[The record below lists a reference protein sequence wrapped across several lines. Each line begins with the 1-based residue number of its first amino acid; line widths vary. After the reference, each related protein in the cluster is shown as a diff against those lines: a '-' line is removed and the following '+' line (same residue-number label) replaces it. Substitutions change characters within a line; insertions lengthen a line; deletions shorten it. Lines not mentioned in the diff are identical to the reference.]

1 MRFKVFLPLLISAT
15 TATVAS
21 AQTAVLTGQ
30 VVDADTGSP
39 ISGALVTIPGQNI
52 TVTTGP
58 AGDFSISNA
67 LPGEAVVNVIAYGYD
82 DGAQQLRLNNGTS
95 ESVVFRISSE
105 NSDSEL
111 YNKDNND
118 DMLFDESLLED
129 EEGNQQNVTA
139 LNGASDDIFYKFS
152 RYGYQPLYSNYRGYG
167 SANQET
173 YINGILMND
182 LIRGGFSFSQLG
194 GMTSRAFR
202 NSTAYT
208 GLSANPYGL
217 GAIGGSQNISTIT
230 EGYAPGFNGTMSYTN
245 ANYYLR
251 AMATYSTGLMSNG
264 FAVTVSAIG
273 RYSDEGVVDGTFYN
287 AGGYFLS
294 VEKVL
299 DDHNSL
305 TLTTWGA
312 PMQYANARATVQE
325 AYDLAGSNL
334 YNPSWGWQSGK
345 KRSDNIREK
354 FDPTAMLNWIYRDD
368 KTQLNTGVAFRWV
381 NFARTRVNYF
391 KANDPKPDYYRNLP
405 SYWEMNQEVP
415 GMAEYYTD
423 LWRNNTNNIR
433 QMNWDYFYQVNAL
446 NNYENIGKPEEEQ
459 RGATYMQ
466 QMEHS
471 NQFNFIANSS
481 LFRRLNDN
489 LSLQAGV
496 SLNYTKSADYMTVRD
511 LMGGLYWLDV
521 DPYSERDVTNP
532 AATADLMQN
541 DLQNPNRRVRQGERF
556 GYDYNI
562 HALKAT
568 AFIQNQFTS
577 AHWDVNYGAKVSY
590 EQFYRFGHMQNG
602 RAPQN
607 SLGKSGT
614 YRFDDY
620 AVKVGATYKLDGRNL
635 FTIHAQYGT
644 EAPLIK
650 DAFISPR
657 IKDTTVGNLASARV
671 FSADASYTWNY
682 RRFRGRITGFF
693 TNVTNAIERT
703 GFYDEIQNTF
713 FNFALTGVHRQY
725 KGVELGIA
733 YTIVPSLTAS
743 FAGTYSRYQY
753 KNNPM
758 GMRMAEN
765 SLSEPIERR
774 VYLKNYYC
782 ASTPQTAFNIGLDWA
797 APKRWFFNVNA
808 SWLADYYVQLAYP
821 HHEEFPEIWTVANT
835 VEEAEEII
843 NAWSNQEKLAN
854 NWVLNASIGKLV
866 YVNRKVSLNFNL
878 SVSNI
883 LNNRNL
889 ITNAYENPRV
899 DTKKY
904 NVNAYPAKYQYAQGI
919 KVYFNVGVR
928 F

>member
-1 MRFKVFLPLLISAT
+1 
-15 TATVAS
+15 
-21 AQTAVLTGQ
+21 
-30 VVDADTGSP
+30 
-39 ISGALVTIPGQNI
+39 
-52 TVTTGP
+52 
-58 AGDFSISNA
+58 
-67 LPGEAVVNVIAYGYD
+67 
-82 DGAQQLRLNNGTS
+82 
-95 ESVVFRISSE
+95 
-105 NSDSEL
+105 
-111 YNKDNND
+111 
-118 DMLFDESLLED
+118 
-129 EEGNQQNVTA
+129 
-139 LNGASDDIFYKFS
+139 
-152 RYGYQPLYSNYRGYG
+152 
-167 SANQET
+167 
-173 YINGILMND
+173 MND

-305 TLTTWGA
+305 TFTTWGA

-496 SLNYTKSADYMTVRD
+496 SFNYTKSADYMTVRD

-725 KGVELGIA
+725 KGIELGMA